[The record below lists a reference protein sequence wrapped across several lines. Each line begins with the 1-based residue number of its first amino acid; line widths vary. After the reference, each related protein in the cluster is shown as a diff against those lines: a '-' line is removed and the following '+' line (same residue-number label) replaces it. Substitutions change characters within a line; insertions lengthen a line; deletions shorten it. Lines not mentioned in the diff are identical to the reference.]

1 MMGRREDSQVQ
12 FLYAFDLDKV
22 VPADHL
28 VRQIDAILDLSWVH
42 RELRPYYSHTGR
54 PSIDPVLMIRMLLVG
69 YVFALRSERRL
80 CSEVQVNLAYRW
92 FCKLSVEDKI
102 PDHSVF
108 SRARHERF
116 RESDA
121 LRRVFE
127 GVVAMCIAAR
137 LVGGE
142 AFSVD
147 ASLIKADVDKKKRAP
162 GDQPIA
168 WPKAEQASHAVREYL
183 SALDT
188 AHSKEETGEGDDDGS
203 TGGRRRK
210 PPKEVSLTD
219 PQATWVARPGMDP
232 FFAYDANY
240 LIDNKAGIIIDA
252 EGTRANRVVKI
263 SVTRTMIE
271 RVARR
276 FGLQPQR
283 LAGDTVYG
291 AVSLLKWLVDRQIT
305 PHIPVWDKSARSDG
319 TFSRA
324 DFVFDQERNVYV
336 CPGGVQLTSTGNIDQ
351 GHIVYYRANKKDCSA
366 CSLKPRCTTA
376 AVRKVTRDL
385 NEDVRHSVRA
395 LADTDA
401 FQQSRRERKK
411 VEMRFAHMKRI
422 LRLDRLR
429 LRWGKRR
436 GATHCDRAESEKARQ
451 APRPRSSPRSRVL
464 SVGVASGECRRC
476 KFATPERER
485 GTEASPKLLGR
496 PSSTTPS
503 SFATQS
509 IQQRTSPADAAMS
522 GRCRFCCRSRLLE
535 PTNADSLVLR

>member
-1 MMGRREDSQVQ
+1 MMGRGKNNQGQ
-12 FLYAFDLDKV
+12 FFYSFDLDKV
-22 VPADHL
+22 VPPDHL
-28 VRQIDAILDLSWVH
+28 VRQIDGVLDLAWVH
-42 RELRPYYSHTGR
+42 KELAPYYSHTGR

-92 FCKLSVEDKI
+92 FCKLGIEDRI

-127 GVVAMCIAAR
+127 GVVAMCIAAG

-162 GDQPIA
+162 GDQPMG
-168 WPKAEQASHAVREYL
+168 WPKAEEASRAVREYL
-183 SALDT
+183 AALDAT
-188 AHSKEETGEGDDDGS
+188 RSEESSDGDGGGLSAGGS
-203 TGGRRRK
+203 RRK

-219 PQATWVARPGMDP
+219 PQATWVARPGVDP

-240 LIDNKAGIIIDA
+240 LIDNKAGIIVDA
-252 EGTRANRVVKI
+252 EGTRANRVVEI
-263 SVTRTMIE
+263 AVTQTMME
-271 RVARR
+271 RVGRR
-276 FGLQPQR
+276 FGLRPQR

-291 AVSLLKWLVDRQIT
+291 AVRLLKWLVDRSIT

-324 DFVFDQERNVYV
+324 DFAFDQRRNIYV
-336 CPGGVQLTSTGNIDQ
+336 CPGGAELTSTGNIDQ
-351 GHIVYYRANKKDCSA
+351 GHIVYYRASKNDCST
-366 CSLKPRCTTA
+366 CSLKPKCTTA
-376 AVRKVTRDL
+376 VVRKITRDL
-385 NEDVRHSVRA
+385 NEEVRDRVRA
-395 LADTDA
+395 LANTEA

-422 LRLDRLR
+422 LKLDRFR
-429 LRWGKRR
+429 LRGLSGARDEVLLTATAQNLRR
-436 GATHCDRAESEKARQ
+436 L
-451 APRPRSSPRSRVL
+451 V
-464 SVGVASGECRRC
+464 
-476 KFATPERER
+476 
-485 GTEASPKLLGR
+485 KLLSR
-496 PSSTTPS
+496 APPP
-503 SFATQS
+503 FA
-509 IQQRTSPADAAMS
+509 AV
-522 GRCRFCCRSRLLE
+522 C
-535 PTNADSLVLR
+535 PT

>member
-12 FLYAFDLDKV
+12 FLYAFDLDQV

-42 RELRPYYSHTGR
+42 RELRPYYSNTGR

-162 GDQPIA
+162 GEQPIA
-168 WPKAEQASHAVREYL
+168 WPKTEQASHAVGEYL

-188 AHSKEETGEGDDDGS
+188 AHSKEETGDGDDGGS
-203 TGGRRRK
+203 SGGRRRK

-232 FFAYDANY
+232 FFAYNANY

-252 EGTRANRVVKI
+252 EGTRANRVVEI

-336 CPGGVQLTSTGNIDQ
+336 CPGGAQLTSTGNIDQ

-385 NEDVRHSVRA
+385 NEDVRDSVRA
-395 LADTDA
+395 LASTDA

-429 LRWGKRR
+429 LRGLSGARDEVLLTATAQNLRR
-436 GATHCDRAESEKARQ
+436 L
-451 APRPRSSPRSRVL
+451 V
-464 SVGVASGECRRC
+464 
-476 KFATPERER
+476 
-485 GTEASPKLLGR
+485 KLLGR
-496 PSSTTPS
+496 APP
-503 SFATQS
+503 FA
-509 IQQRTSPADAAMS
+509 AA
-522 GRCRFCCRSRLLE
+522 C
-535 PTNADSLVLR
+535 

>member
-1 MMGRREDSQVQ
+1 MMGRREDRQVQ

-28 VRQIDAILDLSWVH
+28 VRQIDGVLDLSWVH
-42 RELRPYYSHTGR
+42 KELAPYYSHTGR

-92 FCKLSVEDKI
+92 FCKLSVEDQI

-127 GVVAMCIAAR
+127 GVVAMCIAAG

-168 WPKAEQASHAVREYL
+168 WPNAEQASHAVREYL
-183 SALDT
+183 TALDT
-188 AHSKEETGEGDDDGS
+188 AHSKEENGEGDDGGS
-203 TGGRRRK
+203 SGGRRRK

-252 EGTRANRVVKI
+252 EGARANRVVEI

-336 CPGGVQLTSTGNIDQ
+336 CPGGAQLTSTGNIDQ

-385 NEDVRHSVRA
+385 NEDVRDSVRA

-411 VEMRFAHMKRI
+411 VEMRFAHMKRV

-429 LRWGKRR
+429 LRGLSGARDEVLLTATAQNLRR
-436 GATHCDRAESEKARQ
+436 L
-451 APRPRSSPRSRVL
+451 V
-464 SVGVASGECRRC
+464 
-476 KFATPERER
+476 
-485 GTEASPKLLGR
+485 KLLGR
-496 PSSTTPS
+496 APPL
-503 SFATQS
+503 
-509 IQQRTSPADAAMS
+509 AAA
-522 GRCRFCCRSRLLE
+522 C
-535 PTNADSLVLR
+535 